1 MDGKIEDAELCQ
13 VTERQL
19 WLFEHDVNVL
29 QMYEKALATNQR
41 LKSRLEISKQEL
53 AMIQD
58 QLQRAQVNLQ
68 SIWLFSTKKKKK
80 VVVGLIKLIYYFPY
94 CSICI
99 VLICCHNICRK
110 SILQQLYVF
119 VWRYH

>member
-1 MDGKIEDAELCQ
+1 MDGKIENAELCQ

-58 QLQRAQVNLQ
+58 QLQRAQVHLQ
-68 SIWLFSTKKKKK
+68 SIWLFNTKK
-80 VVVGLIKLIYYFPY
+80 
-94 CSICI
+94 
-99 VLICCHNICRK
+99 
-110 SILQQLYVF
+110 
-119 VWRYH
+119 